1 MAKRKKYDFD
11 LIVIGSGASG
21 SVAADIVASSK
32 WRVAIVESGDKL
44 SGAAT
49 VWGSVP
55 MKALLR
61 AAEVYNEAKV
71 KGPELGLRSAAIG
84 YNYPSIRAY
93 KDKVLKKSG
102 AGSFERY
109 ATGKGITVLK
119 GEARFINRNEI
130 TVNRRHVSAA
140 NFLVAT
146 GRVPSDGKVQGLEE
160 TPYLTPE
167 TALELIRPPK
177 SLFIIG
183 GGATG
188 CEFANLFSAFGTKV
202 YIADEATRILPKED
216 REVSDLL
223 TESFKKQRGM
233 TVMTHTKVL
242 RVAKNGVMRTVTCL
256 TGSDERTIKVDQI
269 LLAAGQEPAVDI
281 GLENA
286 GVEYT
291 KDGINT
297 DEFLSTSKSHIY
309 AAGDVLGRHPYTHSG
324 VYEARIVANNLLHSR
339 QKIAPD
345 YVAVPR
351 VTFTSPEVASVGLSE
366 SDCLKRDLT
375 IKKSVA
381 PLSIIARATIDN
393 ETNGFVKIIA
403 SKHNE
408 ILGATIV
415 APHAGEM
422 IHELTL
428 AIQHG
433 ITTTEIANTLHAF
446 PTWSEAIRVACTK
459 IK

>member
-21 SVAADIVASSK
+21 SVAADIVAGSK
-32 WRVAIVESGDKL
+32 WKVAIVESGEKL
-44 SGAAT
+44 GGASTA
-49 VWGSVP
+49 WNSIP

-61 AAEVYNEAKV
+61 AAEVYDLAKV

-102 AGSFERY
+102 ASGFERY
-109 ATGKGITVLK
+109 ATDKGITVLK

-140 NFLVAT
+140 RFLIAT
-146 GRVPSDGKVQGLEE
+146 GSVPSDGKVQGLEE
-160 TPYLTPE
+160 TPYLTPQS
-167 TALELIRPPK
+167 ALELIRPPK

-188 CEFANLFSAFGTKV
+188 VEFANLFSAFGSKV
-202 YIADEATRILPKED
+202 YIADEAARILPRED
-216 REVSDLL
+216 REVSDLM
-223 TESFKKQRGM
+223 TETFKKQRGM
-233 TVMTHTKVL
+233 TILTHTKVL
-242 RVAKNGVMRTVTCL
+242 RVAKDGIMRTVTCL
-256 TGSDERTIKVDQI
+256 TGSDERNIKVDQV

-286 GVEYT
+286 GVEYS
-291 KDGINT
+291 KDGVRT
-297 DEFLSTSKSHIY
+297 DEFLSTSASHIY
-309 AAGDVLGRHPYTHSG
+309 AAGDVLGRFPYTHSG
-324 VYEARIVANNLLHSR
+324 VYEGRIVANNLLYPR
-339 QKIAPD
+339 QKLAPD
-345 YVAVPR
+345 YTAVPR
-351 VTFTSPEVASVGLSE
+351 VTFTSPEIASVGLSE

-381 PLSIIARATIDN
+381 PLNIVARATIDN

-403 SKHNE
+403 NKQNE
-408 ILGATIV
+408 ILGATKV
-415 APHAGEM
+415 APHAGEK
-422 IHELTL
+422 IHEQSL
-428 AIQHG
+428 AIQHV
-433 ITTTEIANTLHAF
+433 ITTAEVANTLHAF
-446 PTWSEAIRVACTK
+446 TTWSEAIRVAASK
-459 IK
+459 LS